1 MPRITCGFIGL
12 GLIGGSIARALKK
25 NIPDIKIIAYDT
37 SGEALAL
44 AKNAQIADVTAKAI
58 DHSFS
63 DCDFLMR
70 TGSKKRRQS
79 DGRRARHEAGVSA
92 H

>member
-12 GLIGGSIARALKK
+12 GLIGGSIARAPEKRISRILRSLLMT
-25 NIPDIKIIAYDT
+25 PA
-37 SGEALAL
+37 GEALAL

-63 DCDFLMR
+63 DCDYI
-70 TGSKKRRQS
+70 SY
-79 DGRRARHEAGVSA
+79 A
-92 H
+92 HRFKETTAI